1 MKRQWKIGLCLLLA
15 AATMSACSSGT
26 PQNNNITMA
35 VETQFLGPTATPS
48 PEPVETY
55 DQGVT
60 DPSAGDAGYSDG
72 GNSIFSANPYDV
84 GADFSETD
92 PLSEEGYIDPLAG
105 GDSGMSGLMAQAT
118 GTVYPYAGSTPIPLN
133 PVDMPSPTPRPELNF
148 TYAVYTAGSLGV
160 SFESPSGWQA
170 DDSQTD
176 IFTITEPESQMH
188 NGQQCIITI
197 SATPV
202 NNNYSER
209 ELTSHVTQR
218 LKDIGAVNFVEWNPS
233 LTATRYLMGSQ
244 GVYANYSGTLANG
257 IELAGRIQYACIENR
272 LYGIEMVYPREYR
285 EDYLKVFAQIRETMT
300 RQ

>member
-26 PQNNNITMA
+26 PQNNNMQMT
-35 VETQFLGPTATPS
+35 VETQFLGPTATPTQ
-48 PEPVETY
+48 EPVPTTY
-55 DQGVT
+55 YAPDT
-60 DPSAGDAGYSDG
+60 SDPAAGDTGS
-72 GNSIFSANPYDV
+72 SIFSANPYDV
-84 GADFSETD
+84 GTDFNEYD
-92 PLSEEGYIDPLAG
+92 PLNEEGYIDPLDAG
-105 GDSGMSGLMAQAT
+105 SSGMGGYVAQAT
-118 GTVYPYAGSTPIPLN
+118 GTVYPYAGSTPIPLD

-160 SFESPSGWQA
+160 TFEAPSGWQA

-176 IFTITEPESQMH
+176 IFTVTEPESQMH

-209 ELTSHVTQR
+209 ELNSHVTQR

-244 GVYANYSGTLANG
+244 GVYANYTGTLANG
-257 IELAGRIQYACIENR
+257 LELAGRIQYTCIENR

-285 EDYLKVFAQIRETMT
+285 EDYLKIFAQIRETIT